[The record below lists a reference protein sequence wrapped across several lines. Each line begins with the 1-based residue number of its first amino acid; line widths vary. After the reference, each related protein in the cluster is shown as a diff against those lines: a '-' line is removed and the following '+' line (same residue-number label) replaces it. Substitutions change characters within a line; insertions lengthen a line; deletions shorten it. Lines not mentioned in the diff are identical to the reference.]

1 MKSQIHLIRHG
12 ITVGNRDKLFY
23 GASDIELAEEG
34 IAALKQ
40 QAEDGLYP
48 YDENSDYYTSGM
60 IRTEQTL
67 ELIYGGREHRVIP
80 DFREVNCGSSCAA

>member
-34 IAALKQ
+34 IEALKAQ
-40 QAEDGLYP
+40 
-48 YDENSDYYTSGM
+48 
-60 IRTEQTL
+60 TE
-67 ELIYGGREHRVIP
+67 EMM
-80 DFREVNCGSSCAA
+80 